1 MLRQSACYG
10 ERSNCRGE
18 SHPQGLK
25 PRLVFAAF
33 AARSGRAMART
44 GLRMMP
50 TFPSSPLKFRTAG
63 FPRYGFK
70 AGLSRGAF
78 PTVAP
83 TCRAL
88 PVCVLPSCP
97 PLSAC
102 RSPLCVGA
110 RCALKH
116 RHASGRA
123 ALPQGSSLRSGL
135 CCSGPSSLIRPH
147 PPHSQAQRDF
157 AARSLYALSSLC
169 VSA

>member
-1 MLRQSACYG
+1 MSEAPE
-10 ERSNCRGE
+10 ERPAGAEAQVDLMDFS
-18 SHPQGLK
+18 
-25 PRLVFAAF
+25 
-33 AARSGRAMART
+33 ARSGRAMART

-70 AGLSRGAF
+70 AGLSKGAF
-78 PTVAP
+78 PQAAP

-88 PVCVLPSCP
+88 SVCVLPSCP
-97 PLSAC
+97 PLAAFG
-102 RSPLCVGA
+102 SPLCVEE
-110 RCALKH
+110 RHALRH
-116 RHASGRA
+116 CHASGRA